1 MASVIEICNRALDKL
16 GQGSIT
22 SLGDG
27 TTAANLC
34 NRNYAQTRDQML
46 RDHPWNF
53 AVRRAQ
59 LAPSSSP
66 PSWGFSNRFPLPND
80 CLRLLEVDGLS
91 TAEYQVEG
99 KSILSN
105 GSVLR
110 IRYIRRVDDPNDFD
124 AAFID
129 ALATGLA
136 HQMCEAITQSNQ
148 KKQILAQDFEDAMTR
163 AKRADGQENP
173 PTMFEED
180 DWIKV
185 RY

>member
-1 MASVIEICNRALDKL
+1 MASVIDICNRALDKL

-27 TTAANLC
+27 TTSANLC
-34 NRNYAQTRDQML
+34 NRNYAQTRDQIL

-59 LAPSSSP
+59 LAPSTTEP
-66 PSWGFSNRFPLPND
+66 VWGFSNRFPLPND
-80 CLRLLEVDGLS
+80 CLRLLEVDNLS
-91 TAEYQVEG
+91 TNEYQVEG
-99 KSILSN
+99 KAILAD
-105 GSVLR
+105 GDILR
-110 IRYIRRVDDPNDFD
+110 IRYVRRIDDPNEFD
-124 AAFID
+124 ASFID
-129 ALATGLA
+129 VLAVGLA
-136 HQMCEAITQSNQ
+136 FQMCEAVTQSNSKRQ
-148 KKQILAQDFEDAMTR
+148 LLGQEFEDVMTR

-180 DWIKV
+180 EWISV

>member
-34 NRNYAQTRDQML
+34 NRNYAVTRDQLL

-59 LAPSSSP
+59 LAPSAQA
-66 PSWGFSNRFPLPND
+66 PSWGFSTKFPFPND
-80 CLRLLEVDGLS
+80 YLRLLEVYNLS
-91 TAEYQVEG
+91 TNDYQVEG
-99 KSILSN
+99 RAILAN
-105 GSVLR
+105 GSVLK
-110 IRYIRRVDDPNDFD
+110 IRYIRRVDDPNEFD
-124 AAFID
+124 ASFID
-129 ALATGLA
+129 VLATRLA
-136 HQMCEAITQSNQ
+136 FQMCEAITQSNQ
-148 KKQILAQDFEDAMTR
+148 KKQSLWEEFEDVLTR

-180 DWIKV
+180 DWIRV